1 VSKFINL
8 KPCIY
13 HCIPLGE
20 HLMAFRDQIKE
31 QKWNPLSECKNFYI
45 EITRAPYPESIG
57 KSLWAPEAKPYE
69 LMKRLEIGDCVL
81 HYLTSRS
88 QSEHNKIIVGMS
100 RVGKKPIKL
109 SKEDLIKKLQEIGE
123 WSDRYKD
130 FARKWL
136 DNPKYTSFYF
146 VELSDYI
153 EFPRKIPLREFRNL
167 TGIKPAKGDYL
178 KDLDRDHARIL
189 LELAFE
195 GKASSRGLPIGVAK
209 IAWSYNSWR
218 GIDEKTS
225 EKWRNLKDESF
236 YSYVRDTGFAFEWWN
251 FYEGFHEDY
260 YYGYIEWGKQ
270 IPPEDFKNGLIL
282 FISKKPDDGNMY
294 FIGFYGGANIS
305 PTPYDTGKKIRDL
318 IPAELEKK
326 LEDYWER
333 EGSQECKKLLKDVK
347 EEAPLKMN
355 IRAKKEL
362 STVFLGEKYIK
373 ISQTED
379 LGEGKSLGSIN
390 FRSDIDPEK
399 IRRLLERALEEYKKI
414 LENTIEPKEREYAE
428 EVINRIRRVLSK
440 YFNYPEI
447 NCDKECK
454 EILGILKGYK
464 KQVVLY
470 GVPGTGKTYIATQ
483 VARALTGGDTDN
495 LYFVTFHPSYSY
507 EEFVEGI
514 RAKATGGNGVEF
526 RVEPG
531 VFKVIV
537 ARATCGLVRHLY
549 ENSSEGLQKSVPWD
563 TIRGACKQISK
574 SGSMVEIKHE
584 DVNNVLNTIAEW
596 ARSNQLLR
604 SKELVKLLDE
614 APKYVLVIDEIN
626 RGDMGRVF
634 GELITLLEEDKR
646 LFGGNYI
653 YVTLPYSKARFFIP
667 PNLYIIGTMNSSD
680 RSIAFVDYALRRR
693 FAFYELEPDK
703 EKVPDVKIGEVGL
716 RELFEY
722 LNKYLE
728 NTLDRDHRI
737 GHSYFM
743 NIKGG
748 DEGRDEFWR
757 VWFTQIRPLL
767 VEYFYGREGELKD
780 VFGELYTKSYI
791 DGSEDLDENLKKALE
806 SLKNRIEET
815 H

>member
-1 VSKFINL
+1 
-8 KPCIY
+8 
-13 HCIPLGE
+13 
-20 HLMAFRDQIKE
+20 MASRDQNKE
-31 QKWNPLSECKNFYI
+31 QKWNPLSECKKNFYI
-45 EITRAPYPESIG
+45 EITQAPYPEGIG
-57 KSLWAPEAKPYE
+57 KSLWAPEAKAPK
-69 LMKRLEIGDCVL
+69 LMKGLEIDDCVL
-81 HYLTSRS
+81 HYLTSG
-88 QSEHNKIIVGMS
+88 SESEPNKIIVGVS
-100 RVGKKPIKL
+100 RVAKEPIKL

-136 DNPKYTSFYF
+136 DNPEYTSFYF

-153 EFPRKIPLREFRNL
+153 EFPRKIPLSEFSDL
-167 TGIKPAKGDYL
+167 TGIKPASLQGRYL
-178 KDLDRDHARIL
+178 KDLDRDHARKL
-189 LELAFE
+189 LELAF
-195 GKASSRGLPIGVAK
+195 LPIGVAK

-225 EKWRNLKDESF
+225 EKWRNLKDESSH
-236 YSYVRDTGFAFEWWN
+236 SYVRETGFAFEWWN
-251 FYEGFHEDY
+251 FYEGFDKDY
-260 YYGYIEWGKQ
+260 YYGYIEGVD
-270 IPPEDFKNGLIL
+270 ENSRRNFKDGLIL
-282 FISKKPDDGNMY
+282 FISKNPDDGNMY
-294 FIGFYGGANIS
+294 FIGFYGGADIL

-333 EGSQECKKLLKDVK
+333 GGSQECKEKCEQLLKDVK
-347 EEAPLKMN
+347 EGATLRMD

-362 STVFLGEKYIK
+362 STVFLSGKYIE
-373 ISQTED
+373 ISQKED
-379 LGEGKSLGSIN
+379 FGEEKLLESIN
-390 FRSDIDPEK
+390 FGRDIEPDK
-399 IRRLLERALEEYKKI
+399 IRRLLERALEKYKEI
-414 LENTIEPKEREYAE
+414 LENTIEPKEREYADG
-428 EVINRIRRVLSK
+428 VIKKIEKVLSI
-440 YFNYPEI
+440 YFSYSEI
-447 NCDKECK
+447 NCDEVCK
-454 EILGILKGYK
+454 EILGNLKGYK

-514 RAKATGGNGVEF
+514 RARATGGNGVEF

-531 VFKVIV
+531 VFKVLV

-563 TIRGACKQISK
+563 TIRGTCKEISK
-574 SGSMVEIKHE
+574 SGSMAEIRDE

-604 SKELVKLLDE
+604 SEELVKLLGE

-646 LFGGNYI
+646 LFGENYI

-716 RELFEY
+716 REFFEY

-743 NIKGG
+743 NIK
-748 DEGRDEFWR
+748 DEDKARDEFWR
-757 VWFTQIRPLL
+757 VWSTQIRPLL
-767 VEYFYGREGELKD
+767 VEYFYGREKELIETFK
-780 VFGELYTKSYI
+780 ELYTKSYT
-791 DGSEDLDENLKKALE
+791 DGSEDLDENLKDALE
-806 SLKNRIEET
+806 SLKKKAEEKS
-815 H
+815 